1 MAEYFDKFPK
11 TPYNINY
18 NSELAK
24 NFDMPVNILVRV
36 GVLISKLDQV
46 FHYYDYEI
54 KEGETPEIVADK
66 FYDNPEAHWLVLL
79 TNNIIDPQYDWV
91 LHYNE
96 FGKYIVSKYGS
107 LANAKTSVHH
117 YELIQKTQD
126 VSTDLI
132 TYDTHEI
139 TSNTYSNL
147 VASGTPVVEPSNYVT
162 YTVGGKTVRV
172 FGNTVSPGVS
182 PGYLK
187 TVYNYD
193 WEVEQNEKK
202 RNIKLIKR
210 EYYGGIVLELDAIM
224 EQASPSRKK
233 FGIRSLT

>member
-18 NSELAK
+18 DSNRTK

-36 GVLISKLDQV
+36 GVLINKLDQV

-91 LHYNE
+91 MHYDV
-96 FGKYIVSKYGS
+96 FGKYIVSKYGN

-126 VSTDLI
+126 VTTDLI
-132 TYDTHEI
+132 TYGTHEI

-147 VASGTPVVEPSNYVT
+147 VASGTPVVEPANYT
-162 YTVGGKTVRV
+162 AYTVGGKIARV
-172 FGNTVSPGVS
+172 FPE
-182 PGYLK
+182 YLK

-193 WEVEQNEKK
+193 WEVEQNEKR

-210 EYYGGIVLELDAIM
+210 EYYGNIVNEFNAIM
-224 EQASPSRKK
+224 AEALPTRKK
-233 FGIRSLT
+233 FGVRSLV

>member
-18 NSELAK
+18 DSERTQ

-36 GVLISKLDQV
+36 GVLINKLDQV

-54 KEGETPEIVADK
+54 REGETPEIVADK
-66 FYDNPEAHWLVLL
+66 FYGNPEAHWLILL
-79 TNNIIDPQYDWV
+79 TNNILDPQYGWV
-91 LHYNE
+91 LHYDA

-107 LANAKTSVHH
+107 LANAKTGIHH

-126 VSTDLI
+126 VTTDKI
-132 TYDTHEI
+132 TYATHEV

-147 VASGTPVVEPSNYVT
+147 VTSGTPVAEPTNYT
-162 YTVGGKTVRV
+162 SYTVGGKVVRV
-172 FGNTVSPGVS
+172 FPE
-182 PGYLK
+182 YLK

-210 EYYGGIVLELDAIM
+210 EYYNQIVLELDAIM
-224 EQASPSRKK
+224 QDASPSRKK
-233 FGIRSLT
+233 YGIRSLR

>member
-36 GVLISKLDQV
+36 GVLISKLDQA

-91 LHYNE
+91 LHYDQ
-96 FGKYIVSKYGS
+96 FSKYIISKYGS

-117 YELIQKTQD
+117 YERIQKTQD
-126 VSTDLI
+126 VATDLI
-132 TYDTHEI
+132 TYSSHEI
-139 TSNTYSNL
+139 TQNTYNNL
-147 VASGTPVVEPSNYVT
+147 VVSGVPVVEPTNYTT
-162 YTVGGKTVRV
+162 YTVGGKTVRL
-172 FGNTVSPGVS
+172 FPGPEV
-182 PGYLK
+182 PYYLK

-224 EQASPSRKK
+224 EQASTSRKK
-233 FGIRSLT
+233 FGVRSLT

>member
-18 NSELAK
+18 DSERTQ

-36 GVLISKLDQV
+36 GVLINKLGQI

-66 FYDNPEAHWLVLL
+66 FYGNPEAHWLILL
-79 TNNIIDPQYDWV
+79 TNNILDPQYGWV
-91 LHYNE
+91 LHYDA

-107 LANAKTSVHH
+107 LANAQTSIHH
-117 YELIQKTQD
+117 YELVQKTQD
-126 VSTDLI
+126 VTTEKI
-132 TYDTHEI
+132 TYAGSEI

-147 VASGTPVVEPSNYVT
+147 VASGTPVVEPNNYT
-162 YTVGGKTVRV
+162 AYTVNSKVVRI
-172 FGNTVSPGVS
+172 FPK
-182 PGYLK
+182 YLQ

-193 WEVEQNEKK
+193 WEVEQNEK
-202 RNIKLIKR
+202 RRSIKLIKR
-210 EYYGGIVLELDAIM
+210 EYYSQIVLELDAIM
-224 EQASPSRKK
+224 ADASPSRKK
-233 FGIRSLT
+233 YGIRSLR

>member
-46 FHYYDYEI
+46 FHYYDYAI

-91 LHYNE
+91 LHYDA

-117 YELIQKTQD
+117 YELIRKTQD
-126 VSTDLI
+126 VTTDLI
-132 TYDTHEI
+132 TYGIHEI

-147 VASGTPVVEPSNYVT
+147 VASGTPVVEPTNYTT
-162 YTVGGKTVRV
+162 YTVGGKIVRV
-172 FGNTVSPGVS
+172 FPDATQPY
-182 PGYLK
+182 YLR

-193 WEVEQNEKK
+193 WEDEQNEKR

-210 EYYGGIVLELDAIM
+210 EYYSNIVNEFTAIM
-224 EQASPSRKK
+224 AEALPTRKK
-233 FGIRSLT
+233 FGVRSLV

>member
-18 NSELAK
+18 NSEFAK

-36 GVLISKLDQV
+36 GVLISKLDQI
-46 FHYYDYEI
+46 FHYYDYAI
-54 KEGETPEIVADK
+54 REGETPEIVADK

-91 LHYNE
+91 LHYDA
-96 FGKYIVSKYGS
+96 FGKYIISKYGS
-107 LANAKTSVHH
+107 LANAKTSIHH

-126 VSTDLI
+126 VSTELI
-132 TYDTHEI
+132 TYGAHEI

-147 VASGTPVVEPSNYVT
+147 VVSGTPVVEPTNYTT
-162 YTVGGKTVRV
+162 YTINGRVARV
-172 FGNTVSPGVS
+172 FPK
-182 PGYLK
+182 YLK

-193 WEVEQNEKK
+193 WENEQNEKR

-210 EYYGGIVLELDAIM
+210 EYYSKIVGEFNAIM
-224 EQASPSRKK
+224 EDASITRKK
-233 FGIRSLT
+233 FGVRSLT